1 MTSRSDLIALITIP
15 IVSAFIGYV
24 TNYIAVL
31 MLFRPHR
38 PIRCMGISLHGLVP
52 RRQKEIAAS
61 LGAMIERDLL
71 SHEDIQAALANADTT
86 LEATAFLNEQVDL
99 FIQNLSAQNPMIGM
113 FVQGPLLEQVKGMLA
128 TQMSQ
133 KFPDFMGR
141 VVEKVEDRIDVSEI
155 VRTKIEKFDL
165 SKLEAII
172 YEISSRELKT
182 IEVLGGVLG
191 FIVGL
196 GQVAIML
203 VLG

>member
-1 MTSRSDLIALITIP
+1 
-15 IVSAFIGYV
+15 
-24 TNYIAVL
+24 
-31 MLFRPHR
+31 
-38 PIRCMGISLHGLVP
+38 MGISLHGLVP